1 MNKHRGM
8 YVAGL
13 VVAAII
19 VILVLIPLLVNA
31 NSFRPKI
38 EAQLQSALGR
48 KVQIGDLSLSLLSG
62 GITAKDIAIA
72 DDPKFSQSP
81 FVRAKSLDVGVELWP
96 LITSRS
102 LRVTGLTL
110 TQPELALI
118 HSPSG
123 TWNFSSLGAGQ
134 KTAASASTG
143 GAAGSDFS
151 VQKVRIVNGRVSVSS
166 TRGKPTTYENVN
178 LTASN
183 VSYSSKIP
191 FTLDAKTPGGGT
203 VKMEGTAGPI
213 DRTDASLTPL
223 AAKVT
228 VEHMDL
234 ASTGFVDPSSGLG
247 GVLDF
252 NGTVNS
258 NGRSVHSEGTA
269 KVDKLRAARNASPA
283 KQPVTLD
290 YASDYD
296 LRRQAGVLTK
306 GLIHTGSSTASLTGN
321 YDMRGEST
329 AVRMNLVGS
338 HLPVQ
343 DIQGLLPAVGVALP
357 AGSSLQG
364 GTADANLTLDGPV
377 DRLVTAGTVQ
387 LANTKLAG
395 FDMASKLS
403 ALAALAGLK
412 PGSDTLIQLLSSG
425 LRISPDGIRADN
437 VNLVLPALGTLTGNG
452 TISPNNALNFRM
464 LAKLANA
471 NSAVGQLTSRIPIL
485 GGGRGG
491 SGAIPFLI
499 QGTTSQPV
507 FVPDV
512 GGALT
517 SGAIANPLQKGSKQ
531 QPGAQGVGDVLNQ
544 FFGKKK

>member
-1 MNKHRGM
+1 MSKHRGI
-8 YVAGL
+8 YVAGS

-19 VILVLIPLLVNA
+19 LILVVIPLFVNA

-48 KVQIGDLSLSLLSG
+48 KAQIGDLSLSLFSG
-62 GITAKDIAIA
+62 GITAKDISIA
-72 DDPKFSQSP
+72 DDPRFSQAP
-81 FVRAKSLDVGVELWP
+81 FVKAKSLEVGVELWP
-96 LITSRS
+96 LILSRS
-102 LRVTGLTL
+102 LRVTGITL

-123 TWNFSSLGAGQ
+123 TWNFSSLGSGE
-134 KTAASASTG
+134 KTAPTSTAGASG
-143 GAAGSDFS
+143 GDFS
-151 VQKVRIVNGRVSVSS
+151 VQKLRIVNGRVTVSG
-166 TRGKPTTYENVN
+166 TRGKPSTYQDVN

-213 DRTDASLTPL
+213 DRSDASLTPL
-223 AAKVT
+223 AAKLS

-234 ASTGFVDPSSGLG
+234 ASTGFLDSSSGLA

-252 NGTVNS
+252 SGTVNS
-258 NGRSVHSEGTA
+258 NGRTVHSEGTA
-269 KVDKLRAARNASPA
+269 KIDKLRAVRTGSPA
-283 KQPVTLD
+283 KQPINLD

-296 LRRQAGVLTK
+296 LRRQTGVLSK
-306 GLIHTGSSTASLTGN
+306 GLIRTGSSTASLTGN
-321 YDMRGEST
+321 YDMRGDST

-343 DIQGLLPAVGVALP
+343 DIEGLLPAIGVTLP

-387 LANTKLAG
+387 LANAKLAG
-395 FDMASKLS
+395 FDLASKMSALS
-403 ALAALAGLK
+403 ALSGLK
-412 PGSDTLIQLLSSG
+412 PGGNTVIQTFSSG

-437 VNLVLPALGTLTGNG
+437 VNLIIAALGTLTGNG
-452 TISPNNALNFRM
+452 TISANNALNFRM
-464 LAKLANA
+464 LAKLANP
-471 NSAVGQLTSRIPIL
+471 NSAIGQLTSRIPIL
-485 GGGRGG
+485 GGRGG
-491 SGAIPFLI
+491 SASGGIPFLI

-507 FVPDV
+507 FLPDV
-512 GGALT
+512 GGALA
-517 SGAIANPLQKGSKQ
+517 SGVANPLQKGS
-531 QPGAQGVGDVLNQ
+531 QPQTGTNPVGDVLDQ

>member
-1 MNKHRGM
+1 MSKHRGM
-8 YVAGL
+8 YVAGS

-19 VILVLIPLLVNA
+19 LILVVLPLFVNA

-62 GITAKDIAIA
+62 GITAKDISIA
-72 DDPKFSQSP
+72 DDPRFSQAP

-96 LITSRS
+96 LILSRS
-102 LRVTGLTL
+102 LRVTGITL

-123 TWNFSSLGAGQ
+123 AWNFSSLGSGE
-134 KTAASASTG
+134 KTAPASTAGAPG
-143 GAAGSDFS
+143 GDFS
-151 VQKVRIVNGRVSVSS
+151 VQKFRIVNGRVTVSS
-166 TRGKPTTYENVN
+166 TRGKPSTYQDVN

-183 VSYSSKIP
+183 VAYSSRIP

-213 DRTDASLTPL
+213 DRSDASLTPL
-223 AAKVT
+223 AAKLS

-234 ASTGFVDPSSGLG
+234 ASTGFLDPSSGLA

-258 NGRSVHSEGTA
+258 NGRTVHSEGTA
-269 KVDKLRAARNASPA
+269 KVDKLRAVRAGAPA
-283 KQPVTLD
+283 KQPINLD

-296 LRRQAGVLTK
+296 LRRQTGVLSK
-306 GLIHTGSSTASLTGN
+306 GLIRTGSSTAALTGN
-321 YDMRGEST
+321 YDMRGDST
-329 AVRMNLVGS
+329 AVRMNLIGS

-343 DIQGLLPAVGVALP
+343 DIEGLLPAIGVTLP

-387 LANTKLAG
+387 LANAKLAG

-403 ALAALAGLK
+403 ALSALSGLK
-412 PGSDTLIQLLSSG
+412 PGGDTVIQTFSSG

-437 VNLVLPALGTLTGNG
+437 VNLIIAALGTLTGNG
-452 TISPNNALNFRM
+452 TISANNALNFRM
-464 LAKLANA
+464 LAKLANP
-471 NSAVGQLTSRIPIL
+471 NSAIGQLTSRIPIL
-485 GGGRGG
+485 GGRGG
-491 SGAIPFLI
+491 GASGGIPFLI

-507 FVPDV
+507 FLPDV
-512 GGALT
+512 GGALA
-517 SGAIANPLQKGSKQ
+517 SGIANPLQKGSQ
-531 QPGAQGVGDVLNQ
+531 QQTPTNPAGNVLDQ